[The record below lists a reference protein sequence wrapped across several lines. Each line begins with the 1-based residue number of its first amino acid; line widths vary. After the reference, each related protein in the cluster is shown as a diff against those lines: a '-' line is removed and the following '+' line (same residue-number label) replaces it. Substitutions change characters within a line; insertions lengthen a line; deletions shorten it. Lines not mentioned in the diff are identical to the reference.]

1 MRVWTDDALR
11 WVDAR
16 WLGVPGW
23 TFPWRPT
30 RYSAYGIGAPIAIV
44 VIATATRLF
53 GSGLWTI
60 VYGLTIAIA
69 VTTYTMRLV
78 DDERPAST
86 LPALVWGELGA
97 TRDSRHNRSQHGV
110 LSLAAIPIFIQAPDG
125 AALHLLCPPTAPNYP
140 LHRLFHRPP
149 PPQEHA

>member
-1 MRVWTDDALR
+1 MRVTTDDALR
-11 WVDAR
+11 RVDAR

-44 VIATATRLF
+44 VIFTATRLF

-69 VTTYTMRLV
+69 LTTYTMRLV

-97 TRDSRHNRSQHGV
+97 PRDSRHHRSRRGV
-110 LSLAAIPIFIQAPDG
+110 LSLASIPVFVPASDG
-125 AALHLLCPPTAPNYP
+125 ESLLLLCPIATRN
-140 LHRLFHRPP
+140 RLFRRAFPRPQKIRVRP
-149 PPQEHA
+149 

>member
-1 MRVWTDDALR
+1 MGVTTDEALR
-11 WVDAR
+11 RVDAR

-30 RYSAYGIGAPIAIV
+30 RYSAYGIGAPIAIA
-44 VIATATRLF
+44 VIFTATRLF

-97 TRDSRHNRSQHGV
+97 PRDSRLNRSQRSV
-110 LSLAAIPIFIQAPDG
+110 LSLAAIPIFIPTPDG
-125 AALHLLCPPTAPNYP
+125 ASLQLLCPTAAPNH
-140 LHRLFHRPP
+140 LLGRLFHRLPP
-149 PPQEHA
+149 SRDQA

>member
-11 WVDAR
+11 RVDAR

-30 RYSAYGIGAPIAIV
+30 RYSAYGIGAPVAIV
-44 VIATATRLF
+44 VIAAATRLF

-86 LPALVWGELGA
+86 LPPLVWGELGA
-97 TRDSRHNRSQHGV
+97 PRDSRHNRSHQGV

-125 AALHLLCPPTAPNYP
+125 TALHLLCPPAAPNSL
-140 LHRLFHRPP
+140 LHRRFHRPLP
-149 PPQEHA
+149 TREHA

>member
-11 WVDAR
+11 RVDAR

-30 RYSAYGIGAPIAIV
+30 RYSAYGIGAPIAIA
-44 VIATATRLF
+44 VIFTATRLF
-53 GSGLWTI
+53 GSGLWTV

-69 VTTYTMRLV
+69 LTTYTMRLV

-97 TRDSRHNRSQHGV
+97 PRDSRHSRSRRGV
-110 LSLAAIPIFIQAPDG
+110 LALASIPIFVPASDG
-125 AALHLLCPPTAPNYP
+125 ASLLLLCATPAPN
-140 LHRLFHRPP
+140 RLLRRVFHRPP
-149 PPQEHA
+149 TTRDQP

>member
-1 MRVWTDDALR
+1 MRICTDDALR
-11 WVDAR
+11 RVDAR

-30 RYSAYGIGAPIAIV
+30 RYSAYGIGAPIAVV
-44 VIATATRLF
+44 VIAAATRLF
-53 GSGLWTI
+53 GPGLWTV

-78 DDERPAST
+78 DDERPAGT

-97 TRDSRHNRSQHGV
+97 PRDSRHNRPRHGV
-110 LSLAAIPIFIQAPDG
+110 LTLAAIPIFAPAPDT
-125 AALHLLCPPTAPNYP
+125 AALLLLCPTAAPNH
-140 LHRLFHRPP
+140 LLGRLFHHPP
-149 PPQEHA
+149 PAGEQP